1 VKIVTFGSCLSR
13 YTAAAYSQ
21 LFGAKVISS
30 VFHNRSDFFV
40 GKFIDKNWADYGD
53 AELAD
58 ILRAD
63 EETAGADDRISALVR
78 NQHPKTIGLH
88 RLSKGLN
95 FIEAIESNQADLVI
109 IDNYMDLS
117 GRLMSRSSALV
128 PEGMFLRLRDFKIQP
143 DGWYMGG
150 YLSSEQGVYY
160 MTRIVEWIQ
169 EKNPKSKIV
178 FLNFPHNTYV
188 NATDRI
194 NRTKR
199 YEELFTFKGGLI
211 VPCLTV
217 PPAFQTKDKQHFQMA
232 QYCAYAG
239 IVWSE
244 FQGKSLY

>member
-1 VKIVTFGSCLSR
+1 
-13 YTAAAYSQ
+13 
-21 LFGAKVISS
+21 LFGAKIISS

-53 AELAD
+53 AELAA

-63 EETAGADDRISALVR
+63 EATAGADDLVSALVK
-78 NQHPKTIGLH
+78 NQQPKTIGLH

-95 FIEAIESNQADLVI
+95 FIDAIESNQADLVI
-109 IDNYMDLS
+109 IDNYMDLA
-117 GRLMSRSSALV
+117 GRLMSRMDADR
-128 PEGMFLRLRDFKIQP
+128 PEGMFLRLRDFKNQP
-143 DGWYMGG
+143 EGWQMGG
-150 YLSSEQGVYY
+150 YLPSEQGVYY

-169 EKNPKSKIV
+169 EKSPKSKIV

-188 NATDRI
+188 NSVDRI
-194 NRTKR
+194 TRTKR
-199 YEELFTFKGGLI
+199 YEEIFSFKGGLI

-239 IVWSE
+239 IVWNE
-244 FQGKSLY
+244 FQSKSL